1 MNRWMNKSLA
11 LVLLVVFLLMNTSS
25 PVLAKSETQYAE
37 PSASELFTDF
47 VVVRPTNLAAT
58 IVGTGF
64 FIVTLPFTAMGGNA
78 GHAGRILVVNPA
90 KYTFARPLGDYEA
103 MAFWPFKYGNPQER

>member
-1 MNRWMNKSLA
+1 MNRRINRSLS
-11 LVLLVVFLLMNTSS
+11 LMLLVVFLLINMTS
-25 PVLAKSETQYAE
+25 PALAKPNVQYSD
-37 PSASELFTDF
+37 PSASEIIVDL

-64 FIVTLPFTAMGGNA
+64 FIVTLPFTVLGRNA
-78 GHAGRILVVNPA
+78 GHAGRVLVVNPA

-103 MAFWPFKYGNPQER
+103 MAFWPFKYDYPYER